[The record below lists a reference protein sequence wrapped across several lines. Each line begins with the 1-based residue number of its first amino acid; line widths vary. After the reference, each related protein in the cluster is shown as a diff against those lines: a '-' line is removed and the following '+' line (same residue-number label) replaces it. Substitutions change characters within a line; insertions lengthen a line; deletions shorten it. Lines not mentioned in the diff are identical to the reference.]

1 MANQPS
7 AASTT
12 AEMPMRRAVADIRQ
26 FMIAPEPNPLR
37 QNRELSVADTVV
49 GRVTAD
55 PRPGKENREPSA
67 KRRKII
73 IDNDDSSEE
82 VPQPKQPPSR
92 FQEDEAEEGNS
103 SDLDFIDD
111 EVDESDS
118 DVVSMAKQAVRAMR
132 NRRSFINDNN
142 LVLCAM
148 CVQMRATLR
157 RLLGLD

>member
-1 MANQPS
+1 
-7 AASTT
+7 
-12 AEMPMRRAVADIRQ
+12 MRRAVADIRQ
-26 FMIAPEPNPLR
+26 FMTAPHPNPLR

-73 IDNDDSSEE
+73 LDDDDSSEE